1 MQCLSTSCVGEDEL
15 SFIFQILAVLSP
27 EPEANKSVVGFQA
40 QINTSDSCPR
50 KTVDLLAGI
59 STPVS
64 SSRPSLGL
72 ASRKVAGE
80 INRIKLRIMNC

>member
-1 MQCLSTSCVGEDEL
+1 M
-15 SFIFQILAVLSP
+15 FQILAVLSP

-40 QINTSDSCPR
+40 QMKTSDSWPR
-50 KTVDLLAGI
+50 STVDLLAGI

-72 ASRKVAGE
+72 AYKNG
-80 INRIKLRIMNC
+80 